1 MFRACTVATIMA
13 AGLAVAACSTDQAPT
28 APETGSAPS
37 FRTEHSPPGPGAQ
50 VSHGDGQFFSTFTAP
65 GAPYFVAI
73 GLTASTAQEF
83 CSGGDPE
90 LAPVKS
96 LFVER
101 SNGGVHFLFK
111 SDGKVSL
118 LLYTAGTEDICSG
131 SPVAEGT
138 GTLTDISSNL
148 FGGPGRG
155 TSGFRIRGTV
165 KDLAGE
171 RHHVLVVVHSQLG
184 PNGFV
189 DLVKKINV
197 N

>member
-1 MFRACTVATIMA
+1 MFRMYTVATIMA
-13 AGLAVAACSTDQAPT
+13 AGLAVAACGTDHAPT

-50 VSHGDGQFFSTFTAP
+50 VSRGEGGFFATFKAP

-73 GLTASTAQEF
+73 GLTASAAVET
-83 CSGGDPE
+83 CRGGDPE
-90 LAPVKS
+90 LGALRS

-101 SNGGVHFLFK
+101 SNGGVHVLFK
-111 SDGKVSL
+111 SDGKVPL
-118 LLYTAGTEDICSG
+118 LLYPAGTEDICSG
-131 SPVAEGT
+131 SPVARGT
-138 GTLTDISSNL
+138 GTFTDLSSNL

-155 TSGFRIRGTV
+155 TSGYRIRGTV
-165 KDLAGE
+165 TDLAGE

-189 DLVKKINV
+189 DRVRKINV

>member
-1 MFRACTVATIMA
+1 MA
-13 AGLAVAACSTDQAPT
+13 ASLAVAACGTDHAPT

-50 VSHGDGQFFSTFTAP
+50 VSRGEGGFFSTFTAP

-73 GLTASTAQEF
+73 GLTASGAEET

-90 LAPVKS
+90 LGGLRS

-101 SNGGVHFLFK
+101 PNGGAHLLFK
-111 SDGKVSL
+111 SDGKVPL
-118 LLYTAGTEDICSG
+118 LLYPAGTEDICSG

-138 GTLTDISSNL
+138 GTFTA
-148 FGGPGRG
+148 
-155 TSGFRIRGTV
+155 GFRIRGTV
-165 KDLAGE
+165 TDLAGE

-184 PNGFV
+184 PDGLQDRV
-189 DLVKKINV
+189 TKINV

>member
-1 MFRACTVATIMA
+1 MFRASTVATIMA
-13 AGLAVAACSTDQAPT
+13 AGLAVAACSTDHAPT

-37 FRTEHSPPGPGAQ
+37 FRTEQSPPGPGAQ
-50 VSHGDGQFFSTFTAP
+50 VSHSDGGFFSTFKAP

-73 GLTASTAQEF
+73 GLTASAAVET
-83 CSGGDPE
+83 CRGGDPE
-90 LAPVKS
+90 LGALRS

-101 SNGGVHFLFK
+101 SNGGVHLLFK
-111 SDGKVSL
+111 SDGKVPL
-118 LLYTAGTEDICSG
+118 LLYPAGTEDICSG

-138 GTLTDISSNL
+138 GTFTDVSSNL

-165 KDLAGE
+165 TDLAGE